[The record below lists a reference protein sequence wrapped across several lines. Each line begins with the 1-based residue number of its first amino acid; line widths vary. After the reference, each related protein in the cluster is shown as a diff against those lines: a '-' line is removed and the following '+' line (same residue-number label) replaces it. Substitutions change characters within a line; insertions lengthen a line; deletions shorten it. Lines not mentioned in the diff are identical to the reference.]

1 MMNMHQLFDITKL
14 VYALAVQCLQS
25 RFKCI
30 GWIQHKHKI
39 ENCVLTSTGSPK
51 PVKTPALQTVL
62 AISQVNQKHIRMY
75 ICIRIINKRISMLY
89 PGWIKRCALP
99 SSPWCR
105 DGCRDRSRCYR
116 CHLDLRSACGASHPW
131 PWNRSEAQDFIFFSP
146 SGNHSEACSFT
157 CHASAISDCYPAL
170 LEGSR
175 TDKYVSVTSWGGSA
189 HSMLKAIFGA
199 ICSCPSASADRHVGA
214 STY

>member
-1 MMNMHQLFDITKL
+1 MSPVTFLLYRLDSAQTYNRKRCSHFDGK
-14 VYALAVQCLQS
+14 S
-25 RFKCI
+25 
-30 GWIQHKHKI
+30 
-39 ENCVLTSTGSPK
+39 
-51 PVKTPALQTVL
+51 KTCEDPRAANSFGDLPGQPETYMY
-62 AISQVNQKHIRMY
+62 KRY
-75 ICIRIINKRISMLY
+75 ICIRVINKRISMLY

-99 SSPWCR
+99 SSPRCR

-131 PWNRSEAQDFIFFSP
+131 PWNRSEAQDFIFLSP

-199 ICSCPSASADRHVGA
+199 ICSCPAASADCHVGA